1 MLFSGLVLMD
11 ESNGDIVGDLAM
23 PFNEENDLQNKIDA
37 GNDKDPVVV
46 SFDGTTTP
54 NGTPNIQ
61 VNTLADIT
69 AKYGQSNSKIV
80 GGAEYLSRGTS
91 TAISVKT
98 FADYQIRNHIWSGK
112 AGLRHV
118 ISRIKLHHE
127 NCTHKVASSLLADGQ
142 DRINQSSRLLLER
155 FRIYE

>member
-1 MLFSGLVLMD
+1 MD

-23 PFNEENDLQNKIDA
+23 PFNEDSNLQSRIDQ

-80 GGAEYLSRGTS
+80 GGAEYLSRGAFCFLI
-91 TAISVKT
+91 TAI
-98 FADYQIRNHIWSGK
+98 W
-112 AGLRHV
+112 
-118 ISRIKLHHE
+118 
-127 NCTHKVASSLLADGQ
+127 C
-142 DRINQSSRLLLER
+142 
-155 FRIYE
+155 